1 MVLEGEKNKEM
12 SKAAGVLAESRKVV
26 LKIGSNVLAGDDG
39 VLNKERIRRIAEQAL
54 SLMASGKRVILVSS
68 GAGVSGAAAIG
79 RLNRKNDLNYKQAL
93 CAVGQVEL
101 MMEYKK
107 RFAEGGKPVGQ
118 ILLTADNFS
127 DEQSTLNIRNTLF
140 TLLDEDVVPI
150 INENDSVCTR
160 EFSFGDNDNLAALTA
175 NLWNADLLII
185 MSDVDGVFDKNPKLN
200 PDAKLIEEV
209 SDVDALDARI
219 VTGGTSSFGTGGMD
233 SKLEAAK
240 TVGQYGIPM
249 LLVNGWR
256 GNALADVAAGG
267 PCTVFLP

>member
-1 MVLEGEKNKEM
+1 MG
-12 SKAAGVLAESRKVV
+12 KAAELLADCRKIV
-26 LKIGSNVLAGDDG
+26 LKIGSNVLAGEDG
-39 VLNKERIRRIAEQAL
+39 VLDKGRVRQIADQAL
-54 SLMASGKRVILVSS
+54 ALIAAGKKVILVSS
-68 GAGVSGAAAIG
+68 GAGASGAAAIG
-79 RLNRKNDLNYKQAL
+79 RLNRKDDINYKQAL

-107 RFAEGGKPVGQ
+107 HFANGGKAVGQ
-118 ILLTADNFS
+118 LLLTAENFS
-127 DEQSTLNIRNTLF
+127 DDTSMLNIRNTLF
-140 TLLDEDVVPI
+140 TLLDEDVVPV

-185 MSDVDGVFDKNPKLN
+185 MSDVDGVYDCNPKEN
-200 PDAKLIEEV
+200 ADAKLVEEV
-209 SDVDALDARI
+209 SDVDALGAKI
-219 VTGGTSSFGTGGMD
+219 VTGGVSTFGTGGMD

-256 GNALADVAAGG
+256 DDVLSDVAGG
-267 PCTVFLP
+267 GRCTVFTP

>member
-1 MVLEGEKNKEM
+1 M
-12 SKAAGVLAESRKVV
+12 SKAAEILAKSRKVV
-26 LKIGSNVLAGDDG
+26 LKIGSNVLAGESGMLD
-39 VLNKERIRRIAEQAL
+39 KEQVRAIAEQAL
-54 SLMASGKRVILVSS
+54 SLIADGKKLIMVSS
-68 GAGVSGAAAIG
+68 GAGVSGASAIG
-79 RLNRKNDLNYKQAL
+79 RLNRRADINYKQAL

-107 RFAEGGKPVGQ
+107 CFAAGGKAVGQ
-118 ILLTADNFS
+118 ILLTTENFFDDTS
-127 DEQSTLNIRNTLF
+127 ALNIRNTLF
-140 TLLDEDVVPI
+140 TLLDEDVVPV

-175 NLWNADLLII
+175 TLWNADLLII
-185 MSDVDGVFDKNPKLN
+185 MSDVDGVFDCNPKEN
-200 PDAKLIEEV
+200 REAKLIEEV
-209 SDVDALDARI
+209 LDIGALGEQI

-256 GNALADVAAGG
+256 ENALADVAQGG
-267 PCTVFLP
+267 RCTVFTL

>member
-1 MVLEGEKNKEM
+1 MTEA
-12 SKAAGVLAESRKVV
+12 SKILAESRKIV
-26 LKIGSNVLAGDDG
+26 LKVGSNVLAGADG
-39 VLNKERIRRIAEQAL
+39 VLDKGRVRSIAEQAIA
-54 SLMASGKRVILVSS
+54 LMAAGKKVIVVSS

-79 RLNRKNDLNYKQAL
+79 RLNRRDDMNYRQAL

-107 RFAEGGKPVGQ
+107 RFAEGGKAVGQ
-118 ILLTADNFS
+118 MLLTTENFHD
-127 DEQSTLNIRNTLF
+127 DESTLNIRNTLF

-150 INENDSVCTR
+150 INENDSVCIR

-185 MSDVDGVFDKNPKLN
+185 MSDVDGVFDSNPKEN
-200 PDAKLIEEV
+200 PGARLIAEV
-209 SDVDALDARI
+209 GDVDALDRQI
-219 VTGGTSSFGTGGMD
+219 VTGGVSSFGTGGMD

-256 GNALADVAAGG
+256 ENVLGDVADGG
-267 PCTVFLP
+267 VCTVFVP